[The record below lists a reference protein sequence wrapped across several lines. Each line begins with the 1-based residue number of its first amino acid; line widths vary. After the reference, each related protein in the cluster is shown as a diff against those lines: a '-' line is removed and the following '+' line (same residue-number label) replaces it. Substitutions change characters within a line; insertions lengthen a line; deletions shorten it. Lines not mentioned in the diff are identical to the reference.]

1 MKPDDAPLLSAFDTA
16 DEQRAYARL
25 LEVWTRVGALL
36 LLAAFGA
43 SIGGL
48 LPPTVAFERLPALW
62 GHTLAHFQAL
72 SGTRAGWG
80 GLGRASAGDLANL
93 LGIAL
98 LVSGPPLCLLALVP
112 AHARRRDWMQV
123 GLCVALAALMVIAA
137 AGLPR
142 HTA

>member
-1 MKPDDAPLLSAFDTA
+1 MKPDDASLLSAFDSA

-25 LEVWTRVGALL
+25 LEIWSRVGALL

-43 SIGGL
+43 SIGGW

-62 GHTLAHFQAL
+62 GHTLAQFQAQ
-72 SGTRAGWG
+72 SGIRAGWA
-80 GLGRASAGDLANL
+80 GLGRASAGDLASL

-112 AHARRRDWMQV
+112 AHVRQRDWMQV
-123 GLCVALAALMVIAA
+123 ALCIAIAALMVLAA

-142 HTA
+142 HPA